1 MKTIF
6 SIKPIAVFTLL
17 LIVFALIYSAP
28 AQAADELQVK
38 ELAICKDVVDREAVD
53 AGNTFEASVGRLFCF
68 TKIVGAAAPA
78 EITHVW
84 YFGETER
91 ARVSLSIKADNWRTY
106 SSKRIQAHEVGFW
119 RVEVLDSAGSV
130 LESVRFEIVK

>member
-1 MKTIF
+1 MRSKISF
-6 SIKPIAVFTLL
+6 KHLKII
-17 LIVFALIYSAP
+17 ALILTAFFLTMTTT
-28 AQAADELQVK
+28 AMAEDNLQV
-38 ELAICKDVVDREAVD
+38 EGLAICKDVVNREAVN
-53 AGNTFEASVGRLFCF
+53 AGNTFEASVDRLFCF
-68 TKIVGAAAPA
+68 TKIVGVAAPT

-119 RVEVLDSAGSV
+119 RVEVLDSAGNV
-130 LESVRFEIVK
+130 LESVRFEIVN